1 MRDAL
6 LDPIRL
12 AARPHRAHTSP
23 QFDDLDGLDGP
34 YDEAIRVPFRLM
46 VPGAVEMRIPAIA
59 GNVDVAPTLLALAG
73 DTASRSFDGRSLLPL
88 LAEPAAP
95 WAQAASARELHTRL
109 LRLPRHALEIRS
121 LRLRRG
127 GALQDWPRPFRASL
141 AASFEGSG
149 AQADARTG
157 LPVGLPAAGAGER
170 RRADGPVAL
179 WEPRQQDS
187 GTQGPKVGLGSA
199 LEAGA

>member
-95 WAQAASARELHTRL
+95 WRKRLLLESYTPGYCGFRGTHWKYVRYASGEEELYRIGRDRFELRSLHLSKARVLKQMRARVFRSACRPPGLVNGDEQTVRSHSGSHGSRTRELRV
-109 LRLPRHALEIRS
+109 PRS
-121 LRLRRG
+121 
-127 GALQDWPRPFRASL
+127 
-141 AASFEGSG
+141 GSEV
-149 AQADARTG
+149 R
-157 LPVGLPAAGAGER
+157 
-170 RRADGPVAL
+170 
-179 WEPRQQDS
+179 
-187 GTQGPKVGLGSA
+187 
-199 LEAGA
+199 